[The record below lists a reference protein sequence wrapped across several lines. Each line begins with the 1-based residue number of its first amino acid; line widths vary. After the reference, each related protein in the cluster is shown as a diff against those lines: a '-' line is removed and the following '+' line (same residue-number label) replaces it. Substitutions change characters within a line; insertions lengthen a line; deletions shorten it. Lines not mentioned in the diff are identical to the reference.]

1 MVWFSITRQS
11 ENKRISQEVSWF
23 FFKLFKASLVLDSPH
38 VFVQG
43 GYGLETLNFWLKIG
57 VYFSENLSAILE
69 IYDFQ
74 SFW

>member
-1 MVWFSITRQS
+1 MSN
-11 ENKRISQEVSWF
+11 E
-23 FFKLFKASLVLDSPH
+23 LDSPH
-38 VFVQG
+38 VFVEG

>member
-1 MVWFSITRQS
+1 MSSYV
-11 ENKRISQEVSWF
+11 NKDFIFLSKHPF
-23 FFKLFKASLVLDSPH
+23 LMDSPH
-38 VFVQG
+38 VFVEG